1 MSKELSE
8 INVNAALVS
17 FRKAFSGSSEC
28 KGELGSDA
36 IKMSLSKQLSRTS
49 NEAALEK
56 GGRTSGWHLSRGEE
70 QVLLA
75 LCVSC

>member
-1 MSKELSE
+1 MLTALLVSKELSE

-17 FRKAFSGSSEC
+17 FRKAFSDSSKC
-28 KGELGSDA
+28 KGELGRDA

-56 GGRTSGWHLSRGEE
+56 GRRMSGWHQSR
-70 QVLLA
+70 
-75 LCVSC
+75 CR

>member
-17 FRKAFSGSSEC
+17 FRKAFSDSSEC
-28 KGELGSDA
+28 KGELDRDV

-56 GGRTSGWHLSRGEE
+56 GGECQAGTSEGVKSRYH
-70 QVLLA
+70 
-75 LCVSC
+75 